1 MTINA
6 TVYFKKIST
15 IEHSRG
21 QGYNAVLEAEME
33 DIDVEESFSAE
44 QIVSEMDNESLLKVM
59 ELSEIIEFV
68 ESNGYVV
75 NVEE

>member
-21 QGYNAVLEAEME
+21 QGYNAVLEAEVE
-33 DIDVEESFSAE
+33 GIDVEESFSAE
-44 QIVSEMDNESLLKVM
+44 QIVSEMDNKSLLNEMKF
-59 ELSEIIEFV
+59 SEIIEFV

-75 NVEE
+75 NAEE